1 MNNFLEVKNLSKTY
15 YTNKAEI
22 NTLDNISFKIN
33 DGDFI
38 GIIGPSGAGKSTLLS
53 ILASLEKKT
62 NGEIIK
68 NADLNIGYMFQ
79 NDSLFPWL
87 TIYDNCIIGL
97 KINKRSNK
105 EMVDKLLKTYDLYEF
120 KDNYPKDLS
129 GGMRQRVALIRTL
142 VTKPDIL
149 LLDEPFSALDYQTR
163 LKVSDDVV
171 NIIKKEEKT
180 LIIVTHDIREA
191 LRICNKILVFT
202 KRPSKIKK
210 IYDLKEISKEE
221 FEKYYE
227 MIWNDLNEE

>member
-22 NTLDNISFKIN
+22 NTLENISFKIN

-62 NGEIIK
+62 DGEIIK
-68 NADLNIGYMFQ
+68 NDDLNIGYMFQ

-87 TIYDNCIIGL
+87 TIYDNCTIGL
-97 KINKRSNK
+97 KINKKNNK

-210 IYDLKEISKEE
+210 IYDLKEMTKEE